1 MVEYLG
7 FILLGKDQ
15 DTFIKRVLIC
25 IGQYQSICRISAIG
39 CFAYISIVSFKIYNE
54 H

>member
-15 DTFIKRVLIC
+15 DTFIKRFDLYWPI
-25 IGQYQSICRISAIG
+25 QSICRISAIG